1 METYNEIYERM
12 KQKYTDESNS
22 EVDETSD
29 IAIRLKVLAGEIYNS
44 KVNFEW
50 LKQQMFVSTASGEY
64 LDYIASQRGLE
75 RKKATK
81 AQGSIKFSIPE
92 PLEHTIIIPIGTVVA
107 TDDAEPLRFCTT
119 EDEEITAGN
128 TLVHIYAEAEK
139 AGSIGNIDVD
149 KAVVPVSVP
158 AEIEAVTNTVVF
170 TDGADEESDNA
181 LRERI
186 RKTFTSQSNGTNSAF
201 YEQLAYSVEGVE
213 KVGVIPKLRGVG
225 TVDVFVCG
233 KDNQVGG
240 ATLQKVQNL
249 LDEKRELNVDALAKN
264 AMFVEYSLSV
274 NVVAKSGYGS
284 SEVRQKCSNAF
295 VDYINSLPVG
305 GKLYLSALGKR
316 LLETD
321 CIENYEFDNYMDN
334 MSVSG
339 SECFKA
345 GNIEITVE

>member
-12 KQKYTDESNS
+12 KQKYSDESNS
-22 EVDETSD
+22 EIDETSD

-50 LKQQMFVSTASGEY
+50 LKNQMFVTTASGEY

-92 PLEHTIIIPIGTVVA
+92 PLDHTIIIPIGTVVA
-107 TDDAEPLRFCTT
+107 TDDPEPLRFCTT

-139 AGSIGNIDVD
+139 AGSGGNIEIG

-158 AEIEAVTNTVVF
+158 AEVEAVTNTVVF

-186 RKTFTSQSNGTNSAF
+186 KKTFTSQSNGTNIAF
-201 YEQLAYSVEGVE
+201 YEQLAYTVEGVE

-225 TVDVFVCG
+225 TVNVYVCG
-233 KDNQVGG
+233 VDDQLGE
-240 ATLQKVQNL
+240 ATLQKVQTL
-249 LDEKRELNVDALAKN
+249 LNEKRELNVDVLVKN
-264 AMFVEYSLSV
+264 AVFVNYALGV
-274 NVVAKSGYGS
+274 HVVAKPGYGS
-284 SEVRQKCSNAF
+284 TEVKQKCSDAF
-295 VDYINSLPVG
+295 VNYINSLPVG
-305 GKLYLSALGKR
+305 AKLYLSALGKQ

-321 CIENYEFDNYMDN
+321 CIENYEFSNYMDN
-334 MSVSG
+334 MTVSG